1 MEVTGKLDELG
12 DARCDETESREDRR
26 RKREE
31 SEEYGEG
38 LGGLARASTCNV
50 HITELRIWR
59 VVFMNFDIFMIEA

>member
-50 HITELRIWR
+50 HITELRI
-59 VVFMNFDIFMIEA
+59 